1 MGCLETG
8 YREDDSTWKG
18 DETSWTDGRLIGSV
32 WMPIE
37 DTPCTGRGQVACG
50 TVCIIPVS
58 PLSKQQNPMIDLR
71 VSIVY
76 CFNVI
81 Q

>member
-1 MGCLETG
+1 MGCRETE
-8 YREDDSTWKG
+8 YRENDSEGNG
-18 DETSWTDGRLIGSV
+18 DEGAWTDERLIGSV
-32 WMPIE
+32 WMPID

-81 Q
+81 R